1 MMAPFRFVIVGGGT
15 AGWMTA
21 LLLAKRMAE
30 PAMNQIR
37 PVQITLLEAPEIGII
52 GVGEGST
59 PSLKR
64 FFQQLNIA
72 ESEWMPACQATYKTN
87 IRFCHWTE
95 AEYAGA
101 KQAQQYSHPF
111 LSQLDVHSEL
121 AFYSNCFKRRCGL
134 AVTTDP
140 AKFLFNGWLAERA
153 LAPVAGAHFPFR
165 LEYGYHFDS
174 GLLGQFL
181 RQKAQALGVQYQA
194 LTINQVEQWPDGCI
208 RAVAGLNTSQQLMRI
223 DADFFIDCSG
233 FQAMLLQ
240 KVLQV
245 PFQSFQNNLFNDAA
259 VVLPTAA
266 QPELPVETTAT
277 ALSNGWAWQI
287 PLRHRTGNGYV
298 YSSAFT
304 SPETAERELRTHL
317 GLADDVPA
325 RHLQMRVGQVSQH
338 WHKNCLAVGLSQG
351 FIEPLEATALH
362 LVQSTVESF
371 IDCLVSH
378 QYLQRA
384 DFANQQL
391 AQQRFNSEICNRFE
405 RVRDYIVAHYKLNNR
420 HDSDYWRQNRAQSQL
435 SESLLQLLDVWYRRG
450 DLAQE
455 IARQQLDCHFGN
467 TSWHCL
473 LAGYQ
478 VFPALLAPQPVAVSD
493 AYLDSELAQ
502 LFTGC
507 CLNFTAQ
514 SRLLSPAQDT
524 AFSALMR
531 TYA

>member
-1 MMAPFRFVIVGGGT
+1 MTPFRFVIVGGGT

-21 LLLAKRMAE
+21 LLLA
-30 PAMNQIR
+30 NQWSKQAAAANEQTAR
-37 PVQITLLEAPEIGII
+37 PVHITLLEAPDIGII

-64 FFQQLNIA
+64 FFHQLNIPD
-72 ESEWMPACQATYKTN
+72 SEWMPACQASYKTN

-95 AEYAGA
+95 ADHAGGR
-101 KQAQQYSHPF
+101 QAQQYSHPF
-111 LSQLDVHSEL
+111 LTQLDVHSEQ

-140 AKFLFNGWLAERA
+140 AKFLFNGWLAERG
-153 LAPVAGAHFPFR
+153 LAPLTPAHFPFR
-165 LEYGYHFDS
+165 LDYGYHFDS

-181 RQKAQALGVQYQA
+181 RQKAQALGVHYQA
-194 LTINQVEQWPDGCI
+194 LTINQVEQWPNGCI
-208 RAVAGLNTSQQLMRI
+208 RAVAGLNASQQLLRI

-240 KVLQV
+240 KTLQV

-266 QPELPVETTAT
+266 LPDLPVETKAT

-304 SPETAERELRTHL
+304 SPEAAERELRRHL
-317 GLADDVPA
+317 RLSDDIQA

-338 WHKNCLAVGLSQG
+338 WHKNCLAVGLAQG

-362 LVQSTVESF
+362 LVQTTVESF

-378 QYLQRA
+378 QYLQQA
-384 DFANQQL
+384 DFANQQP
-391 AQQRFNSEICNRFE
+391 AQQRFNTEVSNRFE

-420 HDSDYWRQNRAQSQL
+420 HDSDYWRQNRAQQQL

-450 DLAQE
+450 NLAQE
-455 IARQQLDCHFGN
+455 IERQQLDSHFGN

-478 VFPALLAPQPVAVSD
+478 VFPPLLTPPPAGIRD
-493 AYLDSELAQ
+493 AYLDGQLAELFA
-502 LFTGC
+502 GC
-507 CLNFTAQ
+507 CLNFPTQ
-514 SRLLSPAQDT
+514 SALLSPDHH
-524 AFSALMR
+524 
-531 TYA
+531 